1 MGFEIRPIKQ
11 MEPGRVG
18 AVRASVCGKV
28 VTGCSEDRTSGLH
41 GWEMQSLEKT
51 VAS

>member
-1 MGFEIRPIKQ
+1 MGFEICPIKH
-11 MEPGRVG
+11 MEPGQVG
-18 AVRASVCGKV
+18 AVRGSVCGKV
-28 VTGCSEDRTSGLH
+28 VTGCSGDRTSGLR